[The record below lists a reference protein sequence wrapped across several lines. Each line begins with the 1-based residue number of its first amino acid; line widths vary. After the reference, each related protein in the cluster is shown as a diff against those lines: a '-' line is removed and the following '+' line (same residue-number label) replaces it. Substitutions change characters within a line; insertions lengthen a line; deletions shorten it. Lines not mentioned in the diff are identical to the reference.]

1 MDRPVRNKKS
11 TNLKGFYYPPRKKRI
26 RKKETEVN
34 HQISSEA
41 ANLQNPTTTTS
52 QTMITSPDVQSQTHQ
67 NLDQTPLT
75 PAAQEPTQPL
85 ENPAINQEL
94 NDMYTNPI
102 IPSAY
107 SGNLKKFILQKE
119 SISRHKQK
127 INIFKRRNV
136 FVSGPWS
143 CVQADTIFYLD
154 YAAQNN
160 GNKYILAVVDVFS
173 RRNWVRAQK
182 TATANETAMNLQS
195 IFNSM
200 PYKPNKFSSDQG
212 NEFNIKHP
220 AIYELLVDKMGMIVF
235 TLKAPLKASMVERFI
250 RTLKGRIERHFT
262 ENNTKR
268 WVDVLQQISD
278 GINNTVNRSIGIEPS
293 QVNFENRDEIFK
305 KLYGGTPPID
315 CKFSVGDLVRLPLE
329 RNIFTKG
336 YKAGWTKE
344 LYRVHRVFRTNDL
357 CYYEIEDL
365 TGDRLPKKY
374 YNQGLNLVVRN
385 EEHLSK

>member
-11 TNLKGFYYPPRKKRI
+11 TNLKGFYYPPRKKRT

-34 HQISSEA
+34 HQISSVA

-212 NEFNIKHP
+212 NEFNIKHS

-305 KLYGGTPPID
+305 KLYGRTPPID